1 MAMDPEEKAKFVDR
15 TVVEHNDLISSVAKM
30 DKVPLKMFELAVS
43 NLDIDEPPKDNTIH
57 LSKKELF
64 SFFNVHS
71 TSVNYRFKRAV
82 ERMQRQAYFE
92 IREDNVKKGFRYRR
106 IVPIPYIE
114 WNDYNDDVILRF
126 DQAIIPYL
134 IELKK
139 NFTQY
144 ALTDIIELKSK
155 YSVILYRWLSMNYS
169 QYEYYLGHG
178 GRTKVQL
185 SKLKNPTISVEELR
199 RLTDTLGEY
208 ERMSTF
214 TLWIL
219 KKPCEEITEHTHLK
233 VDFEKIK
240 EGRSVK
246 AIRFHVSAAPQGRL
260 PRKSG
265 NKAAER
271 QQELKKANSEIY
283 ADAMASDYTKCL
295 TKVLMLSPNDLM
307 NQKLMIYL
315 YEHVYPQYD
324 ELKKLGGGGV
334 KGNHKVQAHIRYVSG
349 RWTPSD
355 DGRKNNK
362 ARYLDVA
369 IAGYLVQVRGNQ
381 IR

>member
-1 MAMDPEEKAKFVDR
+1 MTFNPEDKAKFVDR

-30 DKVPLKMFELAVS
+30 DKIPLKMFELAVS
-43 NLDIDEPPKDNTIH
+43 NLNIDEPPENNTIH
-57 LSKKELF
+57 LSKKEMF
-64 SFFNVHS
+64 SFFGVSS
-71 TSVNYRFKRAV
+71 TSVNYRFKRAI

-92 IREDNVKKGFRYRR
+92 IREVKGKKGYKYRR

-114 WNDYNDDVILRF
+114 WNDYDDDVTLRF

-134 IELKK
+134 IDLKK

-144 ALTDIIELKSK
+144 ALTDVMVLKSK
-155 YSVILYRWLSMNYS
+155 YSVILYRWLSMNYG
-169 QYEYYLGHG
+169 QYEYYRDHG
-178 GRTKVQL
+178 GRTHEQL
-185 SKLKNPTISVEELR
+185 EAMKNPTISMLELR

-208 ERMSTF
+208 DKMSGF
-214 TLWIL
+214 TRWVL
-219 KKPCEEITEHTHLK
+219 KNPCEEITENTHLN
-233 VDFEKIK
+233 VSFEKVK

-246 AIRFHVSAAPQGRL
+246 AIRFSVSAAPQGRL
-260 PRKSG
+260 PRKTG

-271 QQELKKANSEIY
+271 QQQLKKVNSELY
-283 ADAMASDYTKCL
+283 ADAMASDYTNWLSKAM
-295 TKVLMLSPNDLM
+295 MLAPKDLM

-334 KGNHKVQAHIRYVSG
+334 KGNHKVQAHIRYVSN

-369 IAGYLVQVRGNQ
+369 IAGYLVQVRGNM
-381 IR
+381 I